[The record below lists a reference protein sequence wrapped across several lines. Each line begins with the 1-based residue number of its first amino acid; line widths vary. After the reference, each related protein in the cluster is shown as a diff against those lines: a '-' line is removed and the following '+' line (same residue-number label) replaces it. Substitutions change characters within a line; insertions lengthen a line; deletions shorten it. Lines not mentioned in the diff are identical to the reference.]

1 VPLRF
6 HWFLPTSGASRH
18 VVPGAGGHAR
28 EASLDYR
35 VQIAAVT
42 LFAVNASPSPSSTTH
57 ALATAVIELAGEGT
71 VVDLADYDAGALP
84 GRHADP
90 DVDALLASLA
100 EASVLVLVT
109 PVYRAT
115 YTGLLKVV
123 IRSAVRIRPG
133 PPPRR
138 VP

>member
-1 VPLRF
+1 MPLRF

-71 VVDLADYDAGALP
+71 VVDLADYDAGALL

-90 DVDALLASLA
+90 DVDALLARWRRRRCWSWSPRSTA
-100 EASVLVLVT
+100 PPT
-109 PVYRAT
+109 P
-115 YTGLLKVV
+115 GSS
-123 IRSAVRIRPG
+123 RS
-133 PPPRR
+133 
-138 VP
+138 

>member
-71 VVDLADYDAGALP
+71 VVDLADYDAGATPTSTPCWPRWRRRRCWSWSPRSTAPPTP
-84 GRHADP
+84 G
-90 DVDALLASLA
+90 S
-100 EASVLVLVT
+100 S
-109 PVYRAT
+109 
-115 YTGLLKVV
+115 
-123 IRSAVRIRPG
+123 RS
-133 PPPRR
+133 
-138 VP
+138 

>member
-1 VPLRF
+1 MPLRF

-71 VVDLADYDAGALP
+71 VVDLADYDAGA
-84 GRHADP
+84 
-90 DVDALLASLA
+90 
-100 EASVLVLVT
+100 T
-109 PVYRAT
+109 PT
-115 YTGLLKVV
+115 ST
-123 IRSAVRIRPG
+123 PCW
-133 PPPRR
+133 PRWR
-138 VP
+138 RRRCWSW